1 MPHPTE
7 YDELNALLGDLVAEG
22 RRILGAA
29 FVGAYL
35 QGSFALGA
43 ADLASDCDFLVVTGR
58 PVTDEEYAGLAAL
71 HADLPTRPGHW
82 SRHLEGS
89 YAVRA
94 ELRGLAGLGRP
105 WPYIDHGSRELRR
118 DTHCNSEVAR
128 WILHEHGLTLA
139 GAPARRVVDPV
150 PAEALRARMR
160 TELPGLLG
168 GLESWISWDVAWC
181 QRYVVTTYCR
191 VLTTLATGR
200 VLSKPDALRW
210 AGDALDR
217 RWRPLLEQA
226 HADRAA
232 FDPDEPPRPGSVEE
246 TRAFAAYCVGWGTP
260 AGG

>member
-1 MPHPTE
+1 
-7 YDELNALLGDLVAEG
+7 
-22 RRILGAA
+22 
-29 FVGAYL
+29 
-35 QGSFALGA
+35 
-43 ADLASDCDFLVVTGR
+43 
-58 PVTDEEYAGLAAL
+58 
-71 HADLPTRPGHW
+71 
-82 SRHLEGS
+82 
-89 YAVRA
+89 
-94 ELRGLAGLGRP
+94 
-105 WPYIDHGSRELRR
+105 
-118 DTHCNSEVAR
+118 
-128 WILHEHGLTLA
+128 
-139 GAPARRVVDPV
+139 
-150 PAEALRARMR
+150 MR

-232 FDPDEPPRPGSVEE
+232 FDPDERPRPGSVEE

>member
-1 MPHPTE
+1 M
-7 YDELNALLGDLVAEG
+7 
-22 RRILGAA
+22 
-29 FVGAYL
+29 
-35 QGSFALGA
+35 
-43 ADLASDCDFLVVTGR
+43 
-58 PVTDEEYAGLAAL
+58 AL
-71 HADLPTRPGHW
+71 HRP
-82 SRHLEGS
+82 RL
-89 YAVRA
+89 
-94 ELRGLAGLGRP
+94 
-105 WPYIDHGSRELRR
+105 RELRR

-128 WILHEHGLTLA
+128 WILHEHGITLA
-139 GAPARRVVDPV
+139 GPPARHVVDPV

-191 VLTTLATGR
+191 VLATLATGR

-226 HADRAA
+226 LADRAA

-246 TRAFAAYCVGWGTP
+246 TRAFAAYCVGRGAP